1 VQAASEQIQHMQ
13 KSLDQMNVQIHRV
26 LSDLT
31 GVSGLAILDAILAG
45 ERDAHQLAA
54 LRDGR
59 VRASEETIL
68 ASLAGDYRAEHLFTL
83 RQSLESYRHDQ
94 KLIGEC
100 DRQIREMLNQ
110 FEDRADGQEPP
121 AARKKMRTQA
131 DEELRQE
138 FHRVL
143 GVDLTAIPGVNVG
156 TVQVLVGEVGP
167 DLSRFR
173 SAGAFASWLGLCPD
187 NRITGGRVLSSKT
200 RKIENRLAGALRMAA
215 ESLCRDQSYLGQ
227 HYRRMKSAL
236 QGGAPE
242 AITAA
247 AHKLARIAYTLIT
260 RKQEY
265 DESRF
270 QAAEKRNAERQR
282 QRIIKQARKWGLVL
296 VPEAPAPVVSTAG

>member
-1 VQAASEQIQHMQ
+1 
-13 KSLDQMNVQIHRV
+13 
-26 LSDLT
+26 
-31 GVSGLAILDAILAG
+31 
-45 ERDAHQLAA
+45 
-54 LRDGR
+54 
-59 VRASEETIL
+59 
-68 ASLAGDYRAEHLFTL
+68 
-83 RQSLESYRHDQ
+83 
-94 KLIGEC
+94 
-100 DRQIREMLNQ
+100 
-110 FEDRADGQEPP
+110 
-121 AARKKMRTQA
+121 
-131 DEELRQE
+131 
-138 FHRVL
+138 
-143 GVDLTAIPGVNVG
+143 
-156 TVQVLVGEVGP
+156 
-167 DLSRFR
+167 
-173 SAGAFASWLGLCPD
+173 
-187 NRITGGRVLSSKT
+187 VLSSKT

>member
-1 VQAASEQIQHMQ
+1 M
-13 KSLDQMNVQIHRV
+13 
-26 LSDLT
+26 
-31 GVSGLAILDAILAG
+31 
-45 ERDAHQLAA
+45 
-54 LRDGR
+54 
-59 VRASEETIL
+59 
-68 ASLAGDYRAEHLFTL
+68 
-83 RQSLESYRHDQ
+83 
-94 KLIGEC
+94 
-100 DRQIREMLNQ
+100 
-110 FEDRADGQEPP
+110 
-121 AARKKMRTQA
+121 
-131 DEELRQE
+131 
-138 FHRVL
+138 
-143 GVDLTAIPGVNVG
+143 
-156 TVQVLVGEVGP
+156 
-167 DLSRFR
+167 
-173 SAGAFASWLGLCPD
+173 
-187 NRITGGRVLSSKT
+187 LSSKT